1 MASHQWTHSSTN
13 GQSQSSTM
21 REAGH
26 LGYGIAGY
34 HPQSFPH
41 LERLWAATD
50 VLYDVSQLQ

>member
-1 MASHQWTHSSTN
+1 
-13 GQSQSSTM
+13 M